1 MFARAGLFGTE
12 IGRYRRPVGA
22 QSIEVKQDSLVDRIG
37 GRSHSPLRISNANDY
52 HSHMIKIVPSPSP
65 STRPPQL
72 QPPTPAPTARRIR
85 SYELFGG
92 SREVRIDHDG
102 VEYRL
107 TRTRQGKLILT
118 K

>member
-1 MFARAGLFGTE
+1 MH
-12 IGRYRRPVGA
+12 IN
-22 QSIEVKQDSLVDRIG
+22 
-37 GRSHSPLRISNANDY
+37 NANDY
-52 HSHMIKIVPSPSP
+52 HLHMIKISPSPSP
-65 STRPPQL
+65 STRPPHL
-72 QPPTPAPTARRIR
+72 EPPTPAPTARRIR

-107 TRTRQGKLILT
+107 TSTRQGKMILT